1 MKEYGNFTI
10 TGPDG
15 KEHHINGNLTLG
27 ENLADA
33 GGVSAA
39 FNAWKRREAEHPAQV
54 LPGLQDYTKEQL
66 FFLSFGHVWCGKTR
80 DAEKLRRLYS
90 DPHSPSAARVMVSI
104 AAISVTG

>member
-1 MKEYGNFTI
+1 VKEYGNFTI